1 MEYVYIMMYI
11 ITLIV
16 LIVTIKNN
24 ASPSK
29 ALALFY

>member
-1 MEYVYIMMYI
+1 MEYVYIMMYL

-24 ASPSK
+24 AHRQVVRYFK
-29 ALALFY
+29 